1 MPYYLDITACITE
14 IAVNE
19 TSHWQEVEVE
29 RVVVDIV
36 EGDVMSRDATPP
48 NVKPTN
54 GDASFHPSLLTLL
67 KKEQNLAGI
76 LDIISCFLSCTSVT

>member
-29 RVVVDIV
+29 RVVVVVDIV
-36 EGDVMSRDATPP
+36 EGDVMSRDASPP

-54 GDASFHPSLLTLL
+54 GDALSLLTLL